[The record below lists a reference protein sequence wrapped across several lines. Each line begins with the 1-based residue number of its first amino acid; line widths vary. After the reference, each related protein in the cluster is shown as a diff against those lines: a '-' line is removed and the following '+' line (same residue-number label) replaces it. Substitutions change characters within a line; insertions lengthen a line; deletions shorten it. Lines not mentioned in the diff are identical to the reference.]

1 MKRDEQEEVWTKHDQ
16 IKLLQNILNVC
27 FRMISLERYGN
38 ILCSASFKPTTVG
51 GTSVPEQDN
60 SMAFAD
66 FAGPFKSF
74 GLWHSFQTIHE
85 VQHQTTKPKV
95 WHAWCST
102 ASSKKRDRS
111 FVGALLEQTATE
123 CADWQSHSLEN
134 LGTALGALKSSKIS
148 GCCFFD
154 WTWKVTSDH

>member
-1 MKRDEQEEVWTKHDQ
+1 MKRDEQEEVWTKYDQ

-38 ILCSASFKPTTVG
+38 ILCSASFKPTTVA

-74 GLWHSFQTIHE
+74 GL
-85 VQHQTTKPKV
+85 
-95 WHAWCST
+95 
-102 ASSKKRDRS
+102 
-111 FVGALLEQTATE
+111 
-123 CADWQSHSLEN
+123 
-134 LGTALGALKSSKIS
+134 
-148 GCCFFD
+148 
-154 WTWKVTSDH
+154 